1 MNEQHTVLM
10 IDDNPAHLEI
20 YRLIVESAGFRGLPA
35 LVTSRGVDFP
45 DKEAIDA
52 VLLDYRLA
60 LNISAA
66 DVAQRVKGRFP
77 GAPIVLLSD
86 MYDAPADIAPL
97 IRAFVRKGNPEKLL
111 HTLHDVIRG
120 SAAGN

>member
-1 MNEQHTVLM
+1 MNQRSVLM

-45 DKEAIDA
+45 ETEAVDA

-77 GAPIVLLSD
+77 FAPIVLLSD

-97 IRAFVRKGNPEKLL
+97 IQAFVRKGNPEKLL
-111 HTLHDVIRG
+111 LTLRDVIRTN
-120 SAAGN
+120 STEN